1 MKRWAAIG
9 AALLMAAACGS
20 DSPTTPSSGNTGPI
34 TFTATLS
41 AASEVPPITNAEAN
55 ARGTVTITF
64 NVPRDASGAV
74 TGAGTVTFV
83 AQLASFPAGTPA
95 TLAHIH
101 TGAAGIAGGVL
112 INTNLSAASPI
123 VMDANGSGN
132 LNISNIPI
140 SQTDATNIA
149 ANPAGFY
156 FNVHTSLNPSG
167 AVRGQL
173 VKQ

>member
-9 AALLMAAACGS
+9 AALLMATACGS
-20 DSPTTPSSGNTGPI
+20 DSPTTPSNTGPI
-34 TFTATLS
+34 TFTANLN
-41 AASEVPPITNAEAN
+41 AANEVPPITNAEAN

-95 TLAHIH
+95 ILAHIH
-101 TGAAGIAGGVL
+101 TGAAGIAGPVL

-140 SQTDATNIA
+140 SQTDAINIA
-149 ANPAGFY
+149 SNPAGYY
-156 FNVHTSLNPSG
+156 FNVHTSLTPGG